1 MIRLLV
7 VMVAQ
12 SVVPAEATR
21 VVELQVVYQAEAVVG
36 KVVVAAADTVVVVV
50 ALVRVA
56 SLGQVGVAM
65 ARETVAIGVNSG
77 ECPCYTSSLLRPTH
91 IGVVPSR
98 DQNSTSSMHLLLEV
112 YHDHMACGH
121 GT

>member
-36 KVVVAAADTVVVVV
+36 KVVVVV

-98 DQNSTSSMHLLLEV
+98 DQNSTSSMHLLLEA